1 MMAMDM
7 KRKMDAASKMVE
19 VMDMIAGDRIKEQ
32 MSGEKPEEANENE
45 DSEEMSEMGM
55 SKEECASPVDA
66 AKKSMESMKPKLEGD
81 YGQMAVEIEI
91 EKKKP
96 KFPFQKPGIERA

>member
-32 MSGEKPEEANENE
+32 LSGEKPEEANEIE
-45 DSEEMSEMGM
+45 DSKEMNGMSE
-55 SKEECASPVDA
+55 EACESPVDA
-66 AKKSMESMKPKLEGD
+66 AKNLMASKKPKLEGD